1 MSLNSQPYA
10 ENGVLIS
17 DYSLS
22 VGDEVTITYEGI
34 LAKSGADQIFLHIG
48 YGKEWLDKAFL
59 PMENENGV
67 FKGTFKIALP
77 DDLNISFKD
86 SADNWDNNSS
96 MNYSFVFT
104 GKAKAAKKSTAK
116 STTKKENEDEPKEVK
131 KTAKATTEKKS
142 STKSKS
148 QSTDE
153 IKETKAASTAK
164 KDPKSTA
171 KASTKPSSK
180 ASKTVKDK

>member
-10 ENGVLIS
+10 ENGVFIS
-17 DYSLS
+17 NSSLS
-22 VGDEVTITYEGI
+22 VGEEVAITYEGI

-48 YGKEWLDKAFL
+48 YGKEWLDKAFI

-67 FKGTFKIALP
+67 FRGTFKMALP

-86 SADNWDNNSS
+86 SADNWDNNSL
-96 MNYSFVFT
+96 MNYSFKFK

-116 STTKKENEDEPKEVK
+116 VADKNDSDADTKAQTKEVK
-131 KTAKATTEKKS
+131 KSTKANDEKKS
-142 STKSKS
+142 SAKSKS

-153 IKETKAASTAK
+153 VKEK
-164 KDPKSTA
+164 K
-171 KASTKPSSK
+171 SSFSYEK
-180 ASKTVKDK
+180 KH